1 MKIPLLNL
9 ILIQITISLISNM
22 CAKLLNEN
30 KNVKIVRFAMMI
42 QRKDL
47 KFITSAITVLMT

>member
-9 ILIQITISLISNM
+9 ILIQITISLISNK

-47 KFITSAITVLMT
+47 KFITAAITVLMT